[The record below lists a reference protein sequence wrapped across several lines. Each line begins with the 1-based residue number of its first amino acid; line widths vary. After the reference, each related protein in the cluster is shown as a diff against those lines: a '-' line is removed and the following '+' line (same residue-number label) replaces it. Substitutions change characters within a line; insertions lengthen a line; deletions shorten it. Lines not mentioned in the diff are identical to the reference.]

1 MCRKL
6 SDSFVCKSLLGHN
19 SERVTKS
26 GIQMSKLSKI
36 SLTEFFGLLVTVSKS
51 TQQKRGN
58 VVKETGQLFSFQS

>member
-1 MCRKL
+1 
-6 SDSFVCKSLLGHN
+6 
-19 SERVTKS
+19 
-26 GIQMSKLSKI
+26 MSKLSKI